1 MGAYVDKTRFQELQ
15 FLTLRKEIEDSLN
28 RSFQIMVGGATLVP
42 ILVGILG
49 HYTATP
55 ILLTLPM
62 MVVVIALLY
71 LNQWNSIMRCGRYI
85 RTRLE
90 PEMTSEEG
98 WEAWLESNP
107 DMHLGAVHNRLVDTY
122 LVYAFY
128 LLTAAYY
135 FACSYIAINYAHGSY
150 GPVAAWLA
158 LTAYIVIGF
167 TMGYIILERVPT
179 HTTTKGERHLL
190 GEAHAAAHAASAMG
204 PPTGF
209 MAPGSQSAPSGETMP
224 LASTAPSSGTVV
236 RVSPA
241 VAADNEPPRGRS
253 RTGSVGKA
261 SKSRERST
269 KVSGAVATP
278 DPAASAATPAP
289 GPVDQVNGANLPSS
303 SRRSKKIIQP

>member
-1 MGAYVDKTRFQELQ
+1 
-15 FLTLRKEIEDSLN
+15 
-28 RSFQIMVGGATLVP
+28 MVGGATLVP

-90 PEMTSEEG
+90 PEMLGEEG
-98 WEAWLESNP
+98 WEAWLESHP
-107 DMHLGAVHNRLVDTY
+107 DTHMGAVHNRLVDTY

-135 FACSYIAINYAHGSY
+135 FACSFIAISYARTSY
-150 GPVAAWLA
+150 SPVAAWLA
-158 LTAYIVIGF
+158 LAVYIVIGL

-179 HTTTKGERHLL
+179 HTTTKRERHLL
-190 GEAHAAAHAASAMG
+190 GEAHAAAQAAPAASE
-204 PPTGF
+204 PVTLKVPTGDGTLQ
-209 MAPGSQSAPSGETMP
+209 ARAATKSKTTPGSKG
-224 LASTAPSSGTVV
+224 G
-236 RVSPA
+236 PA
-241 VAADNEPPRGRS
+241 
-253 RTGSVGKA
+253 GKA
-261 SKSRERST
+261 SISRAPSA
-269 KVSGAVATP
+269 KVIGAVVTP

-289 GPVDQVNGANLPSS
+289 GPAGQVNGANLASR
-303 SRRSKKIIQP
+303 SRRSKKIIQS